1 MLKENVCS
9 FFENER
15 AVNIF
20 QNAEMYIWFFRTYE
34 KEIKKERKQIFS
46 RLKLLVKMQHTH
58 VKERSDYFNRCE
70 RQVTKKKKFLFKPAD
85 AAGCKGRQVR
95 NSKPDNMGACFRKFL
110 HFYM

>member
-1 MLKENVCS
+1 MYVYPVFIQREKRNREMLKENVCS

-46 RLKLLVKMQHTH
+46 RLKLLVKMQHT
-58 VKERSDYFNRCE
+58 
-70 RQVTKKKKFLFKPAD
+70 T
-85 AAGCKGRQVR
+85 
-95 NSKPDNMGACFRKFL
+95 
-110 HFYM
+110 